1 MIELPSQ
8 SCISI
13 FSSESGFVVVAHY
26 DEEHGM
32 PSTIVMTKAR
42 AIELSE
48 ALRKVANEV
57 E

>member
-1 MIELPSQ
+1 MIKLPSQ
-8 SCISI
+8 SCITISR
-13 FSSESGFVVVAHY
+13 SKSGFVVVVHC
-26 DEEHGM
+26 DEENGL